1 MTQSESQAKIPTD
14 ERTKVRRRLLLPDAP
29 HFVLCAAGARGRSTV
44 EAYIASRFAR
54 IYGARLTHFLPLLL
68 SLRCRGEIS
77 AAVGLGRAA
86 DGPLFLEQYLDE
98 PAETALGD
106 AVRETVTR
114 DSLVEIGNLVST
126 WRGSSQL
133 LFIML
138 AELLGRARIR
148 WAVFT
153 ATPEVSKLLHRLR
166 LNQTVLCPA
175 DGRRLGPALSDW
187 GSYYDSCPAVTVID
201 VRQALQALNAHA
213 ATRDLLQRCDA
224 QAGKLAP
231 AVAGE
236 KP

>member
-1 MTQSESQAKIPTD
+1 MAQSERQGTIATD
-14 ERTKVRRRLLLPDAP
+14 GRTAVRRRLPLPEAP
-29 HFVLCAAGARGRSTV
+29 NFVLYAAGARERGTV
-44 EAYIASRFAR
+44 EAYIASCFAR
-54 IYGARLTHFLPLLL
+54 IYGAALTHFLPLLL
-68 SLRCRGEIS
+68 SLRYDGEIS

-98 PAETALGD
+98 PAETALGSV
-106 AVRETVTR
+106 VREPVTR

-148 WAVFT
+148 WAMFT
-153 ATPEVSKLLHRLR
+153 ATPEVRKLLYRLR

-187 GSYYDSCPAVTVID
+187 GSYYDSHPAVTVID
-201 VRQALQALNAHA
+201 VRQALQTLNAHT
-213 ATRDLLQRCDA
+213 ATRDLLQRWDA
-224 QAGKLAP
+224 QADRLAS

-236 KP
+236 QR